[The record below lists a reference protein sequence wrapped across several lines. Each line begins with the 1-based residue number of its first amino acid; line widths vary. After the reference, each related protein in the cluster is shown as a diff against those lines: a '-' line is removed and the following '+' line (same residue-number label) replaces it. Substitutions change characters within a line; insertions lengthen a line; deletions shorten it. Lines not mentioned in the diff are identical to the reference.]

1 MAFDDHYSWQPRPIP
16 SGPYRPQGMRRSRTA
31 LLGPLLAVLAL
42 VSLGLGGYLLVREYR
57 SRQDDDRVLYGEPR
71 PVEPRASLTDLE
83 KTNIAIY
90 ERTKPSVVH
99 ITSLAVQQDVFLNAQ
114 EVPEGT
120 GSGFVWDDGGHIV
133 TNFHVIQKADAAQ
146 VTLADHSTW
155 RASLVGASP
164 DNDLAVLRIS
174 APKSK
179 LRPIKVGRSADLQV
193 GQMAYAIGNPFGL
206 DQTFTW
212 GVVSALGREIQSV
225 SRRTIKNVIQT
236 DAAINP
242 GNSGGPLLD
251 SSGRLIGVNTAI
263 YSPSG
268 SNAGIGFAIPV
279 DEVNRVVPQLIR
291 HGKVIRPGIG
301 ATLAPDQLTEQLGR
315 RGVLVMRTVPNGPA
329 AQAGLRPTRRD
340 VVGRIRLG
348 DFIVGVNG
356 EAIETRNDFYDRL
369 QQRKVGET
377 LTLTIERDG
386 QRLDVNVTL
395 GSEE

>member
-1 MAFDDHYSWQPRPIP
+1 M
-16 SGPYRPQGMRRSRTA
+16 
-31 LLGPLLAVLAL
+31 
-42 VSLGLGGYLLVREYR
+42 
-57 SRQDDDRVLYGEPR
+57 LYGEPR

>member
-1 MAFDDHYSWQPRPIP
+1 M
-16 SGPYRPQGMRRSRTA
+16 GRSRTA
-31 LLGPLLAVLAL
+31 LLGPLLVVLAL
-42 VSLGLGGYLLVREYR
+42 VSIALGGYLLVREYR
-57 SRQDDDRVLYGEPR
+57 SRQDDRALYGQPR

-90 ERTKPSVVH
+90 EQAKPSVVH
-99 ITSLAVQQDVFLNAQ
+99 ITSLAVQQDAFSLNNQ

-120 GSGFVWDDGGHIV
+120 GSGFVWDEGGHVV

-146 VTLADHSTW
+146 VTLADHTTW

-164 DNDLAVLRIS
+164 DNDLAVLRIQP
-174 APKSK
+174 PKSK

-225 SRRTIKNVIQT
+225 SKRTIKNVIQT

-279 DEVNRVVPQLIR
+279 DDVNRVVPQLIA
-291 HGKVIRPGIG
+291 HGKVTRPGVG
-301 ATLAPDQLTEQLGR
+301 ATIAPDQVTEQLGR
-315 RGVLVMRTVPNGPA
+315 TGALVMRTTANGPA
-329 AQAGLRPTRRD
+329 AKAGLRPTRRNSL
-340 VVGRIRLG
+340 GRIQLG

-356 EAIETRNDFYDRL
+356 EAVENRNDFYDRL
-369 QQRKVGET
+369 QEHKVGET
-377 LTLTIERDG
+377 VTLTVERDG
-386 QRLDVNVTL
+386 KRLEVQVVLST
-395 GSEE
+395 EE